1 MQAFLAS
8 ISRKETALSSQY
20 ACFSMGIAP
29 NQPMSEDTLAR
40 VDLFSTLN
48 KKELQELTKSCQ
60 ERSYP
65 AGTTILSQGD
75 TGVGLYVL
83 KSGKVRVIQAN
94 NPDRAETE
102 LAVVGPGDVLGE
114 MALLDDL
121 PRSASVVAI
130 DDVTALLLPIWEFRS
145 ILRSHPDIALKLL
158 AVLSRR
164 LRKVE
169 ASVVQD

>member
-1 MQAFLAS
+1 M
-8 ISRKETALSSQY
+8 E
-20 ACFSMGIAP
+20 IAP

-121 PRSASVVAI
+121 PRSASVVSI

-169 ASVVQD
+169 STIVQD

>member
-1 MQAFLAS
+1 MPLFRERRRRFPPKHAH
-8 ISRKETALSSQY
+8 
-20 ACFSMGIAP
+20 FSMEIAP
-29 NQPMSEDTLAR
+29 YQSMSEDTLAH

-48 KKELQELTKSCQ
+48 KKELQELAKSCQ

-65 AGTTILSQGD
+65 AGTTILAQGD

-83 KSGKVRVIQAN
+83 KSGKVRVMQAT

-130 DDVTALLLPIWEFRS
+130 DNVTALLLPIWEFRS

-169 ASVVQD
+169 AAGQD

>member
-1 MQAFLAS
+1 M
-8 ISRKETALSSQY
+8 E
-20 ACFSMGIAP
+20 IAP
-29 NQPMSEDTLAR
+29 YQPMSEDTLAR

-65 AGTTILSQGD
+65 AGTTIFSQGD

-83 KSGKVRVIQAN
+83 KSGKVRVIRAN

-169 ASVVQD
+169 ATIVQD